1 MLEHC
6 YCGHFRH
13 IDFQMSL
20 SAGIQ
25 RYLSHPCK
33 TYEQKIDLGVINIV
47 LVLFFLFKNIYSPIF
62 GCAVSWLL
70 SGLSL
75 VPRVEATL

>member
-47 LVLFFLFKNIYSPIF
+47 LVLFFYLKIFIYLFL
-62 GCAVSWLL
+62 AVLCL
-70 SGLSL
+70 CCYLGFL
-75 VPRVEATL
+75 